1 MSSLLARCV
10 ALAKNRVPLRQMT
23 APLAN
28 YLDSAMRRKLVWSS
42 TSDRVVV
49 EPGDFLNF
57 SASSTNFLSL
67 NRSYVSVTSCLT
79 SKDLRHGG
87 DVHKKSVEKQ
97 LSAKIQQKMEKL
109 KADDDELEQP
119 SASAQSQTSEEE
131 APKEVP
137 LSQAEKE
144 EAEIEKTR
152 QILINA
158 KASLQ

>member
-1 MSSLLARCV
+1 M
-10 ALAKNRVPLRQMT
+10 
-23 APLAN
+23 
-28 YLDSAMRRKLVWSS
+28 
-42 TSDRVVV
+42 V

-57 SASSTNFLSL
+57 SASSTNLLSL
-67 NRSYVSVTSCLT
+67 NRSYVSATSCLT

-87 DVHKKSVEKQ
+87 DIHKKSVEKQ

-131 APKEVP
+131 EAPKEIP